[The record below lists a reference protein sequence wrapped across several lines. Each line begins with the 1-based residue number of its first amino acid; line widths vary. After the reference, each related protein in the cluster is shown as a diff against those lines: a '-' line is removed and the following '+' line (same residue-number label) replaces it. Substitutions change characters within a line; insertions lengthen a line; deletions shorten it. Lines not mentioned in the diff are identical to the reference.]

1 MKGFS
6 PFTTGSSSP
15 MKNIM
20 EGLEDNTGSYTFT
33 ERELGGYTP
42 RDISNERLKALQ
54 KARKERYNKRQQE
67 RRERIQQTQGYQN
80 RRRPMTREEKRK
92 EREAD
97 EREAAI
103 YRSPHRAE
111 PSELGQQHMQAT
123 GLDYFSASERRAIL
137 NSKSG
142 INATIDKSLLRGMD
156 PGSHEGRK
164 HVGRINALRSFK
176 DAMDNGQIT
185 TPEQYQAHYHKY
197 QERLARSF
205 DKNRT
210 SSFIG
215 TDSYDKYGRSKAE
228 QYEKYK
234 KQKRDAIGVDPK
246 TGRYIL
252 PDTSN
257 MTGTQ
262 IAELRAYNRGK
273 AYEDKATSLSDLRA
287 RQEADKKLSE
297 KRQKEARKRAR
308 KRR

>member
-1 MKGFS
+1 MNKKGKRGFKMKGFS

-20 EGLEDNTGSYTFT
+20 EGLEPT
-33 ERELGGYTP
+33 E
-42 RDISNERLKALQ
+42 IQ
-54 KARKERYNKRQQE
+54 KRKKE
-67 RRERIQQTQGYQN
+67 RREAYIKRREERQERFRQTKGYQD
-80 RRRPMTREEKRK
+80 RGRPMTKEEKRK

-103 YRSPHRAE
+103 YQSPHRAE
-111 PSELGQQHMQAT
+111 PSELGQQHMYAT
-123 GLDYFSASERRAIL
+123 GLDDFSASERRAIL
-137 NSKSG
+137 GSKSG
-142 INATIDKSLLRGMD
+142 INATIDKSLMRGMD

-164 HVGRINALRSFK
+164 HVGRINALRQFK
-176 DAMDNGQIT
+176 EEMDGGQIT
-185 TPEQYQAHYHKY
+185 TPEQYQAYYHKY
-197 QERLARSF
+197 QERLARSY

-234 KQKRDAIGVDPK
+234 KQRRDAVGVDPK

-273 AYEDKATSLSDLRA
+273 AYEDKATNLSDLRA